1 MEYAF
6 WDSSA
11 LVPLCVEQDAT
22 PEAEA
27 LAEKYKMMVWWA
39 APVEIR
45 SALARLLRMGQI
57 SSKGHIEAQ
66 LALEGLRAAW
76 REVAPGPALRE
87 QAERL
92 IERFSIRAADALQ
105 LAAALAWRLGR
116 PQGRVFI
123 SGDLQLLDAA
133 RELGFTGME
142 I

>member
-22 PEAEA
+22 PQAES
-27 LAEKYKMMVWWA
+27 LAERYRMMVWWA
-39 APVEIR
+39 APVEMR
-45 SALARLLRMGQI
+45 SAFARLLRMGQI
-57 SSKGHIEAQ
+57 TSKGRVEAQ
-66 LALEGLRAAW
+66 IALEGLRAVW
-76 REVAPGPALRE
+76 REVEPGPALRE

-92 IERFSIRAADALQ
+92 IERFPLRAADALQ
-105 LAAALAWRLGR
+105 LAAALTWRMGR
-116 PQGRVFI
+116 PQGRVFV
-123 SGDLQLLDAA
+123 SGDLPLLEAA